1 MLASNLFGRHR
12 PAGEQISGMWYSH
25 NYPWDK
31 PAYPPGQTDPS
42 LAKKKLNN
50 KQETEEHA
58 TEGVGCSEHTGEDGK
73 GKMLISVRTFI
84 KQRLEK

>member
-1 MLASNLFGRHR
+1 VACGIPTTIPGINQHTPLDRLT
-12 PAGEQISGMWYSH
+12 PALQ
-25 NYPWDK
+25 
-31 PAYPPGQTDPS
+31 
-42 LAKKKLNN
+42 KKKLNN